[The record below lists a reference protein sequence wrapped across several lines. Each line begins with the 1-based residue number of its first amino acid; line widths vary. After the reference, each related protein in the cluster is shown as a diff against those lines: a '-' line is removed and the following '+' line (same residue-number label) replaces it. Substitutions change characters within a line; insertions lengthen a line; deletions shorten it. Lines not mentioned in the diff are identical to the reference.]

1 MLVTFG
7 LLVFDRFP
15 SDPWFIHLNPLFYA
29 NIFPSY
35 YTLCWIYLGPW
46 IERLQG
52 VKKGSRAGSSRW
64 IIIVYI
70 SACEVIISRDLLSQS
85 EAQSWVPVRLQVPH
99 GTGEVISADHVGV
112 QSPNRNLDSSINL
125 ALHVQNRF
133 IGFSCHEST
142 QIKEY
147 DQVPLSKHTINRY
160 IKQRK
165 CFHWLCQCSPCLS
178 SFFLPN
184 IQELIYLVMIVGI
197 RISVSKFDVDGNF
210 F

>member
-1 MLVTFG
+1 M
-7 LLVFDRFP
+7 
-15 SDPWFIHLNPLFYA
+15 
-29 NIFPSY
+29 
-35 YTLCWIYLGPW
+35 
-46 IERLQG
+46 QG
-52 VKKGSRAGSSRW
+52 AKKGGKSGSAEW
-64 IIIVYI
+64 QGFIYI
-70 SACEVIISRDLLSQS
+70 CACEVILSRDLLSQPKT
-85 EAQSWVPVRLQVPH
+85 QSRVPVRLTVPH
-99 GTGEVISADHVGV
+99 GTGELISADHVGV